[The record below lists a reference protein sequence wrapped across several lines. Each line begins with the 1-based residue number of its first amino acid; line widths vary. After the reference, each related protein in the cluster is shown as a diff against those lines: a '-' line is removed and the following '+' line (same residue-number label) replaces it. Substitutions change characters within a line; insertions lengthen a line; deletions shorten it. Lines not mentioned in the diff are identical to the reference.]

1 MLNLLIRQDVYDW
14 NNKWRLKQQ
23 NTLNVFYFF
32 MTGEI
37 LINIVENNL
46 HCRKDIHLQIKT
58 NQAR

>member
-14 NNKWRLKQQ
+14 NNKWHLKQQ

-37 LINIVENNL
+37 LIDIVKNNL
-46 HCRKDIHLQIKT
+46 YCKKDIHLRIKT
-58 NQAR
+58 NQPR